1 MRPCPPPG
9 RRAPRRSTTPPY
21 AALTLRDDRPGRAL
35 VLIFSDGDD
44 TSGWLSAQAVVDIA
58 RRNDAV
64 VYAVGLSR
72 PGVRTGPAIVSISD
86 RACSLRSRA
95 SRGRC

>member
-1 MRPCPPPG
+1 MSAA
-9 RRAPRRSTTPPY
+9 RATGATSLHDAAY

-44 TSGWLSAQAVVDIA
+44 TSGWLSAQSVLDIA

-64 VYAVGLSR
+64 VYAVGVSR
-72 PGVRTGPAIVSISD
+72 PGVRGPAIVSISD
-86 RACSLRSRA
+86 RAFSLRSRG
-95 SRGRC
+95 SRGRR